1 MTTNTPTSEIPST
14 PSEAN
19 IPPVESHTYSADERN
34 AMRAYLQRTEV
45 RNSTLHRIAIGF
57 VSGAGLM
64 ILIPVFFKEI
74 IDGIIL
80 VLLHNIDRVFIP
92 NMTGVDVIV
101 ALAMYGMV
109 VYPLIV
115 SLALPIYALYALL
128 QDIVHF
134 YFSVYAPGF
143 SEGLMT
149 PTFSLGGLA
158 FSPDEAPEAKREV
171 MRFQYSRR
179 EHMRYLMP
187 FSRQRRELYFD
198 HLFEETEGRIIPESR
213 RLERLKAE
221 GILPPDADEHL
232 INQFNTALGITRVFD
247 RPLIEEVAYQEM
259 AIVRNVM
266 YLRRLVLR
274 YIKALLLFVW
284 TMIVSFVMMPFLQ
297 EPRLPSFV
305 ILSAGYLVWSLLA
318 PGIMGLPVRWMY
330 RHRTRDRID
339 TQKQIDLQLKYLEY
353 RVWPYINAA
362 RIVAL
367 VGFIVSIVHLIV

>member
-1 MTTNTPTSEIPST
+1 MSAPINESQSPLPEADTTSAEPHVYT
-14 PSEAN
+14 
-19 IPPVESHTYSADERN
+19 ADERN

-80 VLLHNIDRVFIP
+80 VLLRNVDRVFTP
-92 NMTGVDVIV
+92 NMTGVDIVV
-101 ALAMYGMV
+101 ALLMYGMV
-109 VYPLIV
+109 IYPLVI

-143 SEGLMT
+143 SEGLT
-149 PTFSLGGLA
+149 NPTFSLGGLA
-158 FSPDEAPEAKREV
+158 FSPDESPQAKREV
-171 MRFQYSRR
+171 MKYQYSHS
-179 EHMRYLMP
+179 EHMKYLMP
-187 FSRQRRELYFD
+187 FSSKRRARYFD
-198 HLFEETEGRIIPESR
+198 HLIEKTQGRIIPESR
-213 RLERLKAE
+213 RFERLQAE
-221 GILPPDADEHL
+221 GLLPPDVDEHL
-232 INQFNTALGITRVFD
+232 INQFNAAMGITRVYD
-247 RPLIEEVAYQEM
+247 RPLVEEVAYQEM
-259 AIVRNVM
+259 AVVRNVM

-274 YIKALLLFVW
+274 YVKALLLFVW
-284 TMIVSFVMMPFLQ
+284 TMLVSFVMLPFLQ

-305 ILSAGYLVWSLLA
+305 VLSAGYLVWSLLA
-318 PGIMGLPVRWMY
+318 PAIMGLPFRWMY
-330 RHRTRDRID
+330 RHRTRDSIE
-339 TQKQIDLQLKYLEY
+339 TQKLIDLQLRYLED

-367 VGFIVSIVHLIV
+367 IGFIVSIAHLVV